1 MTDPGTRLTR
11 LQAWYGGWT
20 RTPTGRFLVG
30 SARRYGRARIP
41 LLAAALAYYA
51 AFALGPLLLLLGG
64 WLALA
69 LRARPELVTP
79 YRDALVDLIAQLL
92 PLQVDPQALVDA
104 SFEAIVGQLDE
115 GAILRS
121 VLSIVVLLWA
131 SSNFLA
137 SLQVALELVFDVRNP
152 RGFLRKRAVGLLLV
166 VAAAA
171 FVVVEVIG
179 GALGGAALRAWT
191 QVRDVLGTYDVG
203 LPDVRL
209 PASFDPVRAAAM
221 TAVFALAFRY
231 LPRRGSDWV
240 GAWIGALACTV
251 SLLAMRELLL
261 VSFSMERVNLVSGAV
276 TGVGVLL
283 LGLYAAL
290 WLFLMG
296 AVLAAEVARA
306 RRRHDRVLL
315 LERARSAAD
324 DAT

>member
-1 MTDPGTRLTR
+1 VADLRARLNR
-11 LQAWYGGWT
+11 LRAWFTGWA
-20 RTPTGRFLVG
+20 RTPTGRFAVG
-30 SARRYGRARIP
+30 TVRRYGRARIP
-41 LLAAALAYYA
+41 MLAAALAYYA

-69 LRARPELVTP
+69 LRARPEVATP
-79 YRDALVDLIAQLL
+79 YREALVDVIGQLL
-92 PLQVDPQALVDA
+92 PLELDPQALVDT
-104 SFEAIVGQLDE
+104 SFAAIVGQLGE
-115 GAILRS
+115 GAVLRS
-121 VLSIVVLLWA
+121 VLSVVVLLWA

-171 FVVVEVIG
+171 FVAVEVIG
-179 GALGGAALRAWT
+179 GALGGAALRAWS
-191 QVRDVLGTYDVG
+191 QVRDALGGLDVV

-209 PASFDPVRAAAM
+209 PATFDFVRAAAM

-231 LPRRGSDWV
+231 LPRRGSDAVGAWV
-240 GAWIGALACTV
+240 GAVACTV

-261 VSFSMERVNLVSGAV
+261 ASFSVERVNLVYGAV
-276 TGVGVLL
+276 TGVVVLL
-283 LGLYAAL
+283 LWLYAAL

-296 AVLAAEVARA
+296 AVLAAETARA
-306 RRRHDRVLL
+306 RRRHARVQLL
-315 LERARSAAD
+315 RARSPAG

>member
-1 MTDPGTRLTR
+1 MAGLRPRLAR
-11 LQAWYGGWT
+11 LREWFDVWK
-20 RTPTGRFLVG
+20 RTAIGRFAFGTVQ
-30 SARRYGRARIP
+30 RYGRARLP

-69 LRARPELVTP
+69 LRARPEVATP
-79 YRDALVDLIAQLL
+79 YREALVDLVGQLL
-92 PLQVDPQALVDA
+92 PLEVDPQALVDA
-104 SFEAIVGQLDE
+104 SFAAIVGQLGE
-115 GAILRS
+115 GAVLRS
-121 VLSIVVLLWA
+121 VLSVVVLLWA

-171 FVVVEVIG
+171 FVAVEVIG
-179 GALGGAALRAWT
+179 GALGGAAIRAWA
-191 QVRDVLGTYDVG
+191 QVRDALGVYDVA
-203 LPDVRL
+203 LPNVRL
-209 PASFDPVRAAAM
+209 PASFDLVRAAAM

-231 LPRRGSDWV
+231 LPRRGSDAV
-240 GAWIGALACTV
+240 GAWIGALACTM
-251 SLLAMRELLL
+251 SLLAMRQLLL
-261 VSFSMERVNLVSGAV
+261 ASFSVERVNLVYGAV
-276 TGVGVLL
+276 TGVVVLL
-283 LGLYAAL
+283 LWLYAAL

-306 RRRHDRVLL
+306 RRRHARVLAV
-315 LERARSAAD
+315 RARASAG